1 MTMIESEIATS
12 GKRYAYFASVD
23 DDLRW
28 VVAIVTE
35 NERGFRPLLGTF
47 FESKADAEEHARQCN
62 ERIGVA
68 PDEAWNLVLAS
79 LVDLGMRVVNGEI
92 EFGPLDKRD
101 MSASTADPT
110 PTPQKSLKE
119 RIRAAFAALWSER

>member
-1 MTMIESEIATS
+1 M
-12 GKRYAYFASVD
+12 
-23 DDLRW
+23 
-28 VVAIVTE
+28 
-35 NERGFRPLLGTF
+35 
-47 FESKADAEEHARQCN
+47 
-62 ERIGVA
+62 
-68 PDEAWNLVLAS
+68 
-79 LVDLGMRVVNGEI
+79 NGEI